1 MIESCC
7 EAPGCS
13 LPGTL
18 CPACGQCLCWQHKRS
33 SSCETCHKLLAHG
46 SFEYRLSRCLG
57 IGLSVFLGG
66 ILLLFLPQDT
76 DKTIIQ
82 LAISLLIVGLLLIWL
97 GLIAH
102 LSLRGG

>member
-18 CPACGQCLCWQHKRS
+18 CPACGQCLC
-33 SSCETCHKLLAHG
+33 
-46 SFEYRLSRCLG
+46 SFEYRRSRCLG